1 MDAEDIWHHTRVF
14 LFLAEQAGEEA
25 WFACRRC
32 CFLSFRHVMAM
43 TVTARTVVVIIVA
56 MVLVAPVIFVVAMII
71 VTFMVTV
78 IAVVIMIMP
87 VAFMVTGTGRLSL

>member
-1 MDAEDIWHHTRVF
+1 VF

-32 CFLSFRHVMAM
+32 CFFPFRHVMAM
-43 TVTARTVVVIIVA
+43 TVTARAVVVIIVA
-56 MVLVAPVIFVVAMII
+56 MVLVAPMII

-78 IAVVIMIMP
+78 TAVIIMIVP
-87 VAFMVTGTGRLSL
+87 VAFMVIVTGRLSL